1 MFACLYVRET
11 VIAFVIK
18 IITILCNC
26 AIQDVIPSSSCSL
39 GRAGTVKDFKW
50 LNHASAAY
58 VVLSNGGLLS
68 HGSLG
73 EGLKDVMEN
82 VDAGSCLFLILFIPT
97 AFIFE
102 VHIINCCYE
111 FY

>member
-1 MFACLYVRET
+1 VSLASSQASVREG
-11 VIAFVIK
+11 VMAFVK
-18 IITILCNC
+18 IITFINNC
-26 AIQDVIPSSSCSL
+26 AAQDVVPSSSCSL

-58 VVLSNGGLLS
+58 IVLSNGGLLC

-82 VDAGSCLFLILFIPT
+82 VDAGLSFLILFLLHLNLR
-97 AFIFE
+97 
-102 VHIINCCYE
+102 HIS
-111 FY
+111 